1 MKKFR
6 ANRKKT
12 FYRTTKQ
19 IHAQDNHM
27 LSSLKRD
34 FISFEEEYAI
44 RPKGGV
50 RSARVL
56 PYSKAHERRKK
67 NKRLY
72 PQFHRR
78 PSAREK
84 AYLVLF

>member
-1 MKKFR
+1 MEES
-6 ANRKKT
+6 
-12 FYRTTKQ
+12 FYRTIKQ

-34 FISFEEEYAI
+34 IIPPEEEYAI

-56 PYSKAHERRKK
+56 TYSKAHERRKK

-78 PSAREK
+78 LSAREK

>member
-1 MKKFR
+1 MEES
-6 ANRKKT
+6 

-27 LSSLKRD
+27 LSSLKKD
-34 FISFEEEYAI
+34 FIPFEEECAI

-56 PYSKAHERRKK
+56 PYSKTRADLSIHSI
-67 NKRLY
+67 L
-72 PQFHRR
+72 
-78 PSAREK
+78 AG
-84 AYLVLF
+84 LL

>member
-1 MKKFR
+1 MEES
-6 ANRKKT
+6 
-12 FYRTTKQ
+12 FYRTIKQ

-34 FISFEEEYAI
+34 IIPPEEECVI
-44 RPKGGV
+44 RP
-50 RSARVL
+50 SFAF
-56 PYSKAHERRKK
+56 SKAHERRKK

-84 AYLVLF
+84 A

>member
-1 MKKFR
+1 MEES
-6 ANRKKT
+6 
-12 FYRTTKQ
+12 FYRTINLIRT
-19 IHAQDNHM
+19 QDNHM

-34 FISFEEEYAI
+34 IILFEEEYAI